1 MANSLSQASETS
13 GAGASK
19 LPAYTESARLRLA
32 TGTLLYLAQGLIQG
46 LFMIGMPTW
55 LAANGQSAGAV
66 GAFIAAIGIPWSLK
80 FLTGLFV
87 DRYAYLAMG
96 RRRGWLVGAQM
107 VILIFLFAIALVN
120 PTAEMLFVITPIF
133 LVLSFLTSLQDVALD
148 AMIVDLT
155 PPSELGT
162 VNAFM
167 LAGKSV
173 GLAGGGAVTAYFIE
187 FHGFQLAMLVVA
199 LMFLIPAVMTISI
212 RERPGEK
219 LFPWTKGE
227 ATPVS
232 IEQTHKSWWAVF
244 RETLAVL
251 LKRDPLLIAALCIF
265 YGIHQGILEATLPV
279 FATQEMGWG
288 ETRYASMVGVGYLV
302 TAGIG
307 LLIGGWL
314 SDKVGPSI
322 IAQLSAG
329 FASLLIVV
337 LILFQPGPED
347 GLIFTMWYLTVG
359 VIIFFFYLC
368 MVTLGM
374 RVCKARVAATSY
386 ALLMASMAVGMTMG
400 AAAVGVLETWGGYNA
415 LFVSA
420 IVTLLLSA
428 STVLGLSRET
438 GGPAMAEPASEDL
451 DTQCHNE
458 MQRS

>member
-1 MANSLSQASETS
+1 M
-13 GAGASK
+13 
-19 LPAYTESARLRLA
+19 
-32 TGTLLYLAQGLIQG
+32 
-46 LFMIGMPTW
+46 
-55 LAANGQSAGAV
+55 
-66 GAFIAAIGIPWSLK
+66 
-80 FLTGLFV
+80 
-87 DRYAYLAMG
+87 
-96 RRRGWLVGAQM
+96 
-107 VILIFLFAIALVN
+107 
-120 PTAEMLFVITPIF
+120 F
-133 LVLSFLTSLQDVALD
+133 LVP
-148 AMIVDLT
+148 AMM
-155 PPSELGT
+155 
-162 VNAFM
+162 A
-167 LAGKSV
+167 
-173 GLAGGGAVTAYFIE
+173 
-187 FHGFQLAMLVVA
+187 
-199 LMFLIPAVMTISI
+199 ISI

-227 ATPVS
+227 APPIS
-232 IEQTHKSWWAVF
+232 IAQTSKSWWTVF

-251 LKRDPLLIAALCIF
+251 LKRAPLLIAALCIF
-265 YGIHQGILEATLPV
+265 YGMHQGILEATLPV

-288 ETRYASMVGVGYLV
+288 ETRYASMAGVGYLV

-347 GLIFTMWYLTVG
+347 GLIFTTWYLTVG

-451 DTQCHNE
+451 NTQYHNE